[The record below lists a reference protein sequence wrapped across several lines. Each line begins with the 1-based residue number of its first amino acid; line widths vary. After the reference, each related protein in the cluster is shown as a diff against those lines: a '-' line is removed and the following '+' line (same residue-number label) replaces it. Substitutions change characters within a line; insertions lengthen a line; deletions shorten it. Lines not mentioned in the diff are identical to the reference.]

1 MSEPTTTPQ
10 TPTPQPTGFNKI
22 LPWFLPALLIGN
34 FLWRTLT
41 TAHEYPSRGVQVM
54 QMVIDAM
61 LIAGL
66 FGIKSRVQPWL
77 VWAALICGVGLFAI
91 RFTSEA
97 AWWTGHL
104 NYALPRR

>member
-10 TPTPQPTGFNKI
+10 TPAQPTGFNKF
-22 LPWFLPALLIGN
+22 LPWLLPALLIGN

-54 QMVIDAM
+54 QMVIDAG
-61 LIAGL
+61 LTIGL
-66 FGIKSRVQPWL
+66 FGIKSRMQPWL
-77 VWAALICGVGLFAI
+77 FWLALICGLGLFAI
-91 RFTSEA
+91 RFTSDA

-104 NYALPRR
+104 SYALSRR